1 MKKNILTIIFL
12 SSTFVLMADD
22 HTEPNYSKF
31 QANYFFN
38 CPNEPACGAAFD
50 KMMNNPDIK
59 EQNFEAALSRI
70 TLQGNTNITHSINFY
85 YKSAERF
92 EAAEKLFSSSPA
104 FGVFSQEMAAA
115 GAEPYYNNLTSYLIT
130 EGDGRGANYGVTFVS
145 DVNDP
150 VVYFNAFKKMSSKMF
165 KESFGGEAYLLRQ
178 QLTGGGN
185 VTHSVSV
192 YFDSSS
198 GALDFLANYINT
210 PQFGEFIEEAGD
222 TFTPVKTYMEQA
234 LLQYNPD

>member
-1 MKKNILTIIFL
+1 MKYLLLTTLLASTLIIG
-12 SSTFVLMADD
+12 DD

-31 QANYFFN
+31 QANYFFS

-50 KMMNNPDIK
+50 KLMNSPEIK
-59 EQNFEAALSRI
+59 EQKFEAALSRI
-70 TLQGNTNITHSINFY
+70 TMQGYVNITHSINFY

-92 EAAEKLFSSSPA
+92 QEASETFSSSPA
-104 FGVFSQEMAAA
+104 FAVFGLEMAAA
-115 GAEPYYNNLTSYLIT
+115 GAEPYYQNLTSYLIV

-145 DVNDP
+145 EVSNP
-150 VVYFNAFKKMSSKMF
+150 VVYFNAFKKMSAKMF

-178 QLTGGGN
+178 QHTGGGN

-192 YFDSSS
+192 YFNSNAE
-198 GALDFLANYINT
+198 ALDFLANYTNT
-210 PQFGEFIEEAGD
+210 PQFAEFVQEAGT
-222 TFTPVKTYMEQA
+222 TFKPVRTYMEQA

>member
-1 MKKNILTIIFL
+1 MKKIML
-12 SSTFVLMADD
+12 SIAMISSLGLIADD

-31 QANYFFN
+31 QANYFFS

-50 KMMNNPDIK
+50 KMMNSPDIK
-59 EQNFEAALSRI
+59 EQKYEAALSRI
-70 TLQGNTNITHSINFY
+70 SLQGYTNITHSINFY

-92 EAAEKLFSSSPA
+92 QEASEIFSSSPA
-104 FGVFSQEMAAA
+104 FAIFGQEMAAA
-115 GAEPYYNNLTSYLIT
+115 GAEPYYQNLTSYLIA

-145 DVNDP
+145 EVNNP
-150 VVYFNAFKKMSSKMF
+150 VVYFNAFKKMSAKMF

-178 QLTGGGN
+178 QHTGGGN

-192 YFDSSS
+192 YFNSNAE
-198 GALDFLANYINT
+198 ALDFLANYMNT
-210 PQFGEFIEEAGD
+210 PQFAEFVQEAGT
-222 TFTPVKTYMEQA
+222 TFKPVRTYMEQA